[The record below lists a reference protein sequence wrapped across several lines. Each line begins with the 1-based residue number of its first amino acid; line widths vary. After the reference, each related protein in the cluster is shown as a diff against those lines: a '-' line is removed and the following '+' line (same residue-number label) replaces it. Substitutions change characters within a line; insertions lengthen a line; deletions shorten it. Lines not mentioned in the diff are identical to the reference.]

1 MPKINTTV
9 FPENTET
16 AAFIH
21 SKNKMKKQQRRKTT
35 ALVHNKRIKHA
46 EQGIPEHY
54 SVVDEKNIYEVYIDH
69 IPEHTATVRQWVR
82 KWEQRVDENGNP
94 YSVQVMKLETIGEQT
109 IPAHDVKKHRWLG
122 TKPVTPYAKYEAGP
136 NKKFTKR
143 KATRKTRHSKE
154 LYQRSL
160 YKKLFDVWWD
170 LY

>member
-94 YSVQVMKLETIGEQT
+94 INQADDG
-109 IPAHDVKKHRWLG
+109 VKKL
-122 TKPVTPYAKYEAGP
+122 KDMVLE
-136 NKKFTKR
+136 NILE
-143 KATRKTRHSKE
+143 KE
-154 LYQRSL
+154 L
-160 YKKLFDVWWD
+160 
-170 LY
+170 